1 MFHPSFGI
9 FSTVSIAASMNSSDY
24 LDGTQ
29 EYETLYPQTV
39 MDSDSQDSPVHNK
52 KPHFYSPSHAKHF
65 DCFCGK
71 IFISKADYN
80 RHMLIHTGER
90 PHECEIC
97 GKAFSL
103 KGNLTKHMMLH
114 TEEKSYHC
122 PDCGKGFLKKGY
134 IDQHMRVHTG
144 EKPFVCPHCNRA
156 FSLKGNLA
164 QHIKLHTDEKSYSC
178 MQCNKLFLK
187 KSYLVQH
194 MRVHSGLK
202 PHKCNL
208 CSRAF
213 NLKGNLVQ
221 HLKRH
226 SGRKPFK
233 CLECGKA
240 FALKGAL
247 REHEKIHGGDKPFVC
262 NVCSK
267 AFNKKA
273 YLTQHERTHTGERP
287 FHCLECGKSFS
298 QRSILNQHMKQHGE
312 RSYKCCQCHKIFLKK
327 LSEINKAVKNN
338 RFGGFKCN
346 ECEILHGKGELG
358 SDGNVS
364 VFLKEEQS
372 LSGYDAQSYIQ
383 DDNMSL
389 YNLDSL
395 QKADEFDRLRLLKLT
410 RLEEDCT
417 SSSDKQCNTSLVSE
431 SSGLNERPYEFDTSA
446 AQPSGASAPAEVK
459 KYVDYSPKKV
469 AIAHALSKESSKR
482 PTNQNKVPA
491 SATNIDEM
499 QGQNK
504 MQATYTELKVVEKH
518 RIPGSTQTQDP
529 SLLET
534 PISQKQ
540 LCDERKK
547 LEAVL
552 KASGGEAKEPS
563 ETTAEKNSSQTCAE
577 PSVKESDVVKTGEKS
592 QQNNVKSASEQS
604 GELVADASKTATNSD
619 KTSGH
624 TVKKHPASGND
635 SQNSSSVE
643 ESESRR
649 AFLYSQSSLSDYN
662 ARNLD
667 SLRYIENL
675 QRNFSGIRH
684 GNVPE
689 VESALSRFGIKGYYN
704 SPWSFAG
711 NYPE

>member
-1 MFHPSFGI
+1 MFHPSFSI
-9 FSTVSIAASMNSSDY
+9 FSTVSIAATMNSSDY

-247 REHEKIHGGDKPFVC
+247 REHEKIHGGEKPFVC

-417 SSSDKQCNTSLVSE
+417 TSDKQCNTSLVSE
-431 SSGLNERPYEFDTSA
+431 SSGLNERPYEFDTQT
-446 AQPSGASAPAEVK
+446 AQPSGASAPSEVK

-482 PTNQNKVPA
+482 PNNQNKVAA
-491 SATNIDEM
+491 SVSNIDELH
-499 QGQNK
+499 GQNK
-504 MQATYTELKVVEKH
+504 VQATYTELKVVEKH
-518 RIPGSTQTQDP
+518 RIP
-529 SLLET
+529 
-534 PISQKQ
+534 
-540 LCDERKK
+540 R
-547 LEAVL
+547 
-552 KASGGEAKEPS
+552 
-563 ETTAEKNSSQTCAE
+563 
-577 PSVKESDVVKTGEKS
+577 
-592 QQNNVKSASEQS
+592 
-604 GELVADASKTATNSD
+604 
-619 KTSGH
+619 
-624 TVKKHPASGND
+624 
-635 SQNSSSVE
+635 
-643 ESESRR
+643 
-649 AFLYSQSSLSDYN
+649 
-662 ARNLD
+662 
-667 SLRYIENL
+667 
-675 QRNFSGIRH
+675 
-684 GNVPE
+684 
-689 VESALSRFGIKGYYN
+689 
-704 SPWSFAG
+704 
-711 NYPE
+711 